1 MSSMLNSPYSLKSER
16 LGFRCWTKE
25 DLPLARELWGDIEVT
40 RFFGGPF
47 SEEEIGERL
56 EREIS
61 RMHTYRFQYWPIHL
75 LSDNEHVGCCGLRP
89 YRLEEGIP
97 ELGFHLR
104 PKFWGQGLAPEAA
117 RAVIDFAFKTI
128 GAKGLS
134 AGHHPENVASKKV
147 LEKLGFRYTHDEFFD
162 VLGIEIPYYL
172 LKRSDGALRSKDAS
186 FEPRARQADYIN

>member
-1 MSSMLNSPYSLKSER
+1 MLQETYFLKSER
-16 LGFRCWTKE
+16 LGFRCWSKE

-61 RMHTYRFQYWPIHL
+61 RMKAYQFQCWPIHL

-89 YRLEEGIP
+89 YKLEKGIP

-104 PKFWGQGLAPEAA
+104 PKYWGRGLAPEAA
-117 RAVIDFAFKTI
+117 RTVIDFAFGTM

-134 AGHHPENVASKKV
+134 AGHHPQNLVSKKV
-147 LEKLGFRYTHDEFFD
+147 LEKLGFQYMHDEFFD
-162 VLGIEIPYYL
+162 ALGIHIPYYL
-172 LKRSDGALRSKDAS
+172 LKKHDGMAGRREAS
-186 FEPRARQADYIN
+186 FERQRRRT